1 MHYESLAQTIFI
13 KIFKSLLSFCYFNS
27 IDSLVFFF
35 KQAILYILSYIIQ
48 FIVHFSTLQKKN
60 VNKIWAI
67 KTFQIFFKSSIK
79 EHFATDR
86 RRIVYHLLYLY
97 FFVCSWSF
105 SLMHSFNGNE
115 LVCKISNLESNR
127 WKVVSKKMFLRNLLI
142 MSRLTVSME
151 SAEQNPGKGKI
162 LKCACV
168 SQVRQCFLK
177 WRE

>member
-13 KIFKSLLSFCYFNS
+13 KIFKSLLSIRYFNS

-35 KQAILYILSYIIQ
+35 KQDIFYILSYIIQ
-48 FIVHFSTLQKKN
+48 FIVHFFSLRKN

-67 KTFQIFFKSSIK
+67 KTFQIFFMSSIIQ
-79 EHFATDR
+79 HFATDR

-105 SLMHSFNGNE
+105 SLIHSFNGIE

-127 WKVVSKKMFLRNLLI
+127 WKVLSKKMF
-142 MSRLTVSME
+142 
-151 SAEQNPGKGKI
+151 
-162 LKCACV
+162 
-168 SQVRQCFLK
+168 
-177 WRE
+177 